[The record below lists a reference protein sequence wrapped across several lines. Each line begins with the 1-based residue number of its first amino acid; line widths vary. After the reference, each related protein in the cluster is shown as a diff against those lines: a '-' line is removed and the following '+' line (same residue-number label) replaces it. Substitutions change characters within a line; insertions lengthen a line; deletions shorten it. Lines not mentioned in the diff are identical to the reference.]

1 MSTFDS
7 PVRPAA
13 QPLLV
18 CRLQATER
26 AAVERFFL
34 QEMDEVS
41 LYWRF
46 FRSMTPETV
55 HAYVEQ
61 IPFTGNDAV
70 FGAYAGSRLV
80 GVAEL
85 AAIPADARCRAEAE
99 GPSGV
104 PACAD
109 IGIAVSNYQRRRGI
123 ARALMERLVQHAW
136 TRGIKRLQVSTLKAN
151 HPMIRLAEAFGFRTM
166 IEQNDELVM
175 HAFRP
180 VGFIPQPLLQAA
192 KDMAPEGSRA
202 CEAPEQGTKPGRR
215 IVCPVLLMD
224 RKCP

>member
-1 MSTFDS
+1 M
-7 PVRPAA
+7 
-13 QPLLV
+13 
-18 CRLQATER
+18 
-26 AAVERFFL
+26 ERFFL

-61 IPFTGNDAV
+61 IPFTGKGAV

-85 AAIPADARCRAEAE
+85 AAIPADPRCRADSA
-99 GPSGV
+99 GPGGV

-166 IEQNDELVM
+166 IEQNDELIM

-192 KDMAPEGSRA
+192 KDMAPEESCARD
-202 CEAPEQGTKPGRR
+202 EQEQGTKPGRR

-224 RKCP
+224 RKCPD